1 MDKIKTR
8 LEELEDMLMPDGD
21 LNRDIYNAVIKI
33 RNTKETN
40 SEFEMK
46 LWEELDNSLNRF
58 VKYYVEYDRL
68 KGNRWAVNLERRWRN
83 SAK

>member
-1 MDKIKTR
+1 MNRLISR
-8 LEELEDMLMPDGD
+8 LEELEVMLMPDGE
-21 LNRDIYNAVIKI
+21 LNRNIYNAVIKI

-46 LWEELDNSLNRF
+46 LWEELDNSLNRY

-68 KGNRWAVNLERRWRN
+68 RQFFE
-83 SAK
+83 SY

>member
-21 LNRDIYNAVIKI
+21 LNRNIYEAVIKI

-46 LWEELDNSLNRF
+46 LWEELDNSLNRYL
-58 VKYYVEYDRL
+58 KYYIEYDRL
-68 KGNRWAVNLERRWRN
+68 KR
-83 SAK
+83 

>member
-1 MDKIKTR
+1 MDKVKTR

-21 LNRDIYNAVIKI
+21 LNRNIYEAVIKI

-46 LWEELDNSLNRF
+46 LWEELDNSLNRYL
-58 VKYYVEYDRL
+58 KYYIEYDRL
-68 KGNRWAVNLERRWRN
+68 KR
-83 SAK
+83 

>member
-8 LEELEDMLMPDGD
+8 LEELEDMLMPDGE
-21 LNRDIYNAVIKI
+21 LNRNIYNAVIKI

-46 LWEELDNSLNRF
+46 LWEELDNSLNRY

-68 KGNRWAVNLERRWRN
+68 KR
-83 SAK
+83 

>member
-21 LNRDIYNAVIKI
+21 LNRNIYNAVIKI

-46 LWEELDNSLNRF
+46 LWEELDNSLNRYL
-58 VKYYVEYDRL
+58 KYYVEYDRL
-68 KGNRWAVNLERRWRN
+68 KR
-83 SAK
+83 

>member
-1 MDKIKTR
+1 MEKLESR
-8 LEELEDMLMPDGD
+8 LEELEVMLMPDGE
-21 LNRDIYNAVIKI
+21 LNRNIYNAVIKI

-46 LWEELDNSLNRF
+46 LWEELDNSLNRY

-68 KGNRWAVNLERRWRN
+68 RQFFE
-83 SAK
+83 SY

>member
-1 MDKIKTR
+1 MAKIKTR

-21 LNRDIYNAVIKI
+21 LNRNIYNAVIKI

-46 LWEELDNSLNRF
+46 LWEELDNSLNEY

-68 KGNRWAVNLERRWRN
+68 KR
-83 SAK
+83 

>member
-33 RNTKETN
+33 RNAKETN
-40 SEFEMK
+40 SKFEIK

-58 VKYYVEYDRL
+58 VKYCVEYDRL
-68 KGNRWAVNLERRWRN
+68 KR
-83 SAK
+83 

>member
-1 MDKIKTR
+1 MERLESR
-8 LEELEDMLMPDGD
+8 LEELEVMLMPDGE
-21 LNRDIYNAVIKI
+21 LNRNIYNAVVKI

-46 LWEELDNSLNRF
+46 LWEELDNSLNSY

-68 KGNRWAVNLERRWRN
+68 RQFFE
-83 SAK
+83 SH